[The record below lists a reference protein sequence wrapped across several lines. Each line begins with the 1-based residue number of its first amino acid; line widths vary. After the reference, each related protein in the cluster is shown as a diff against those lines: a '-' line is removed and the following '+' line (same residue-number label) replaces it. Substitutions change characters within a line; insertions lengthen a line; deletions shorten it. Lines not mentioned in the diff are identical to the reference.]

1 MRGSGR
7 LARMKERWM
16 GLVYDDPCPKDAT
29 LPVFGM
35 DNVLLPFMILGGSV
49 ALAVV
54 VLSFEYAI
62 KKWCGI
68 LLNSD
73 KSESQLEKLART
85 QGIRLTKGWQIL
97 QSKLPIVTENLVGS
111 SKEKPLATSDPKD
124 KSKEITSVSKDKTK
138 EVTFV
143 GTKDSKKN

>member
-29 LPVFGM
+29 LPVFGL

-68 LLNSD
+68 LLNTD
-73 KSESQLEKLART
+73 KNESQLEKLART
-85 QGIRLTKGWQIL
+85 KGIRLTKGWQIL
-97 QSKLPIVTENLVGS
+97 QDKLPIVTENLAGS
-111 SKEKPLATSDPKD
+111 SKEIPVATTDPKI
-124 KSKEITSVSKDKTK
+124 KPSEVTSGSKDKPK

-143 GTKDSKKN
+143 DSKKK